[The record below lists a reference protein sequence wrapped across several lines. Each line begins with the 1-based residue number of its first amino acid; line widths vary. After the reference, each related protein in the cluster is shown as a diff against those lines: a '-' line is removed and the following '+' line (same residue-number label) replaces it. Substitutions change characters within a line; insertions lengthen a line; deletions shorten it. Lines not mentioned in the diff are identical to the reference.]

1 MKNSNNKIY
10 YVYVIYDISDKK
22 VNKVFKICKQYLNH
36 IQLSVFSGEIT
47 PSKLIELK
55 NKLLKIIDTDS
66 DFILIL
72 EFKNKSEI
80 EQEQL
85 GKDINYSKFI

>member
-36 IQLSVFSGEIT
+36 IQLSVFFGEIT

-66 DFILIL
+66 DSILIL